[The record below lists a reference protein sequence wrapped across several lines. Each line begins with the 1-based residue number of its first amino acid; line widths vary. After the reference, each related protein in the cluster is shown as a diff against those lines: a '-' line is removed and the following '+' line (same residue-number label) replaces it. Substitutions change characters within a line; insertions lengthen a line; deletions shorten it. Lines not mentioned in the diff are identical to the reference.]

1 MLNVYL
7 PGTGGMK
14 PLPERFLTGL
24 WIEKDG
30 KALLVDCGEGMQVA
44 LAKQKRSL
52 AKLDALL
59 ITHFHADHIAGLPG
73 LLLSAG
79 NFSKTTPL
87 KIYAPKGAK
96 EIIRGLCSICP
107 ELPFELEI
115 TELTEQKEIFEV
127 INIKVEAMYVQHRM
141 DCYCYSFTENRK
153 SSFNPFKA
161 RNLGIPVEQWKLL
174 HEGGSVILDG
184 ITITSDMV
192 TSEPRKPIKVTYI
205 TDTVYFDELADFAI
219 DSDLLISEGMYGNDE
234 LIPKMQ
240 EKGHMVFSQAAQL
253 AVKSNSKELWLTHYS
268 PALDKPYEYIEFVNG
283 IFPNT
288 IVSADGQHKEIRGT
302 KI

>member
-30 KALLVDCGEGMQVA
+30 KALLVDCGEGMQIA

-52 AKLDALL
+52 AKLDVLL

-96 EIIRGLCSICP
+96 EIITGLCSICT

-115 TELTEQKEIFEV
+115 YELTQQNETFEV
-127 INIKVEAMYVQHRM
+127 IGIQVNALYVQHRI
-141 DCYCYSFTENRK
+141 DCYGYSFSEYRK
-153 SSFNPFKA
+153 PSFLPYKA
-161 RNLGIPVEQWKLL
+161 KSLGVPVEKWKLL
-174 HEGGSVILDG
+174 HEGGTVEVNG
-184 ITITSDMV
+184 VKITADMV
-192 TSEPRKPIKVTYI
+192 TAAQKQPIKVTYV
-205 TDTVYFDELADFAI
+205 TDTVYFDELVGFAEN
-219 DSDLLISEGMYGNDE
+219 SDLLVCEGMYGDDSF
-234 LIPKMQ
+234 IPKMQ
-240 EKGHMVFSQAAQL
+240 EKCHMVFSQAAQL
-253 AVKSNSKELWLTHYS
+253 ALKSGSKELWLTHYS
-268 PALDKPYEYIEFVNG
+268 PALDKPFEYSEAVNS

-288 IVSADGQHKEIRGT
+288 IVSIDGQHKEIKGE
-302 KI
+302 

>member
-30 KALLVDCGEGMQVA
+30 RALLVDCGEGMQVA

-96 EIIRGLCSICP
+96 EIISGLCSICT

-115 TELTEQKEIFEV
+115 TELTQQHESFEIN
-127 INIKVEAMYVQHRM
+127 NIQVNAIYVQHRM
-141 DCYCYSFTENRK
+141 DCYGYSFTEHRK
-153 SSFNPFKA
+153 PSFLPYKA
-161 RNLGIPVEQWKLL
+161 KAFGVPVEAWKTL
-174 HEGGSVILDG
+174 HEGGSVEVNGKL
-184 ITITSDMV
+184 ITADMV
-192 TSEPRKPIKVTYI
+192 TAEPKKPIKVTYV
-205 TDTVYFDELADFAI
+205 TDTVYFDELVDFAA
-219 DSDLLISEGMYGNDE
+219 DSELLVCEGMYGDDGF
-234 LIPKMQ
+234 IPKMQ

-253 AVKSNSKELWLTHYS
+253 ALKSGSKELWLTHFS
-268 PALDKPYEYIEFVNG
+268 PALDKPYEYSEFVNNL
-283 IFPNT
+283 FPNT
-288 IVSADGQHKEIRGT
+288 VVSADGQHKEI
-302 KI
+302 K

>member
-30 KALLVDCGEGMQVA
+30 KAMLVDCGEGMQVA

-52 AKLDALL
+52 AKLDSLL

-87 KIYAPKGAK
+87 KIYAPKGAE
-96 EIIRGLCSICP
+96 EIITGLCKICP

-115 TELTEQKEIFEV
+115 HELEGQCETFEV
-127 INIKVEAMYVQHRM
+127 IDLKVNAMYLQHRM
-141 DCYCYSFTENRK
+141 DCYGYSFTEYRK
-153 SSFNPFKA
+153 PSFNPFKA
-161 RNLGIPVEQWKLL
+161 KEFGVPVEKWKLL
-174 HEGGSVILDG
+174 HEGVSVEVNG
-184 ITITSDMV
+184 RVITSGMV
-192 TSEPRKPIKVTYI
+192 TSQPKKPIKVTYV
-205 TDTVYFDELADFAI
+205 TDTVYFDELTDFAS
-219 DSDLLISEGMYGNDE
+219 DSDLLICEGMYGDDSF
-234 LIPKMQ
+234 IPKMQ
-240 EKGHMVFSQAAQL
+240 EKGHMVFSQAAKL
-253 AVKSNSKELWLTHYS
+253 ALDSGSKELWLTHYS
-268 PALDKPYEYIEFVNG
+268 PALDKPYEYSEAV
-283 IFPNT
+283 NT
-288 IVSADGQHKEIRGT
+288 IFSNTVVSSDGQHKELKG
-302 KI
+302 